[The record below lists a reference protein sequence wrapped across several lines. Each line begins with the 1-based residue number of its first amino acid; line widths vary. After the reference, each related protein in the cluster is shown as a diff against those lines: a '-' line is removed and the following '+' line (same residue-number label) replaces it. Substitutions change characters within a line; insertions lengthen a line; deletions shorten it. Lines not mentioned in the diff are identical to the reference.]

1 MPTDPNLSVS
11 ETIARFRDRKKAE
24 RNAENGY
31 QELQKFAEWFG
42 GERKVGEVTGE
53 SLREYAGKIQEQDS
67 EKEGIHAHRKLQ
79 ELRLFLIHCDWNPI
93 DLAKCLPL
101 PKSSLALADFEAGK
115 KAKKATKDGY
125 QELRKFVRWSGDREV
140 GKFTPHDM
148 EQYAREVGQSGAD
161 SAQRRLQP
169 VKAFVDYWK
178 EQGWI
183 SIRLA
188 THLRPPRSRTSGA
201 VRSASPR
208 LVKAMEEGKTY
219 LSQEGYNRL
228 LQQVEDLKAE
238 RAGVTEEIRRA
249 MADKDFRENAPL
261 DAAKDRQGR
270 IETQIRELEAS
281 IANAEILQEG
291 GDGVITRSTVGARM
305 KVKNKDSGEVVEY
318 TLVDAREADVASRRI
333 SIQSPVGQA
342 LLDHSIGAEVVIP
355 TPKGTLT
362 YIVQDI
368 S

>member
-1 MPTDPNLSVS
+1 MPTDSTPRVS
-11 ETIARFRDRKKAE
+11 E
-24 RNAENGY
+24 
-31 QELQKFAEWFG
+31 
-42 GERKVGEVTGE
+42 
-53 SLREYAGKIQEQDS
+53 
-67 EKEGIHAHRKLQ
+67 
-79 ELRLFLIHCDWNPI
+79 
-93 DLAKCLPL
+93 
-101 PKSSLALADFEAGK
+101 ALTQFEASK
-115 KAKKATKDGY
+115 KAKKSAKDGY
-125 QELRKFVRWSGDREV
+125 QELRRFVRWSGDREV

-161 SAQRRLQP
+161 SAQQRLQP

-188 THLRPPRSRTSGA
+188 THLRPPRSKTAGVGRAAGA
-201 VRSASPR
+201 RPAKP
-208 LVKAMEEGKTY
+208 LEEGRTY
-219 LSQEGYNRL
+219 LSQEGYDRL
-228 LQQVEDLKAE
+228 LQQIEDLKAE
-238 RAGVTEEIRRA
+238 RVSVTEEIRRA

-281 IANAEILQEG
+281 IANAQILPEG

-318 TLVDAREADVASRRI
+318 TLVDAREADVSSRKI

-342 LLDHSIGAEVVIP
+342 LLDHTIGEEVTIP

-368 S
+368 TSS

>member
-1 MPTDPNLSVS
+1 MPTDSTPRVS
-11 ETIARFRDRKKAE
+11 E
-24 RNAENGY
+24 
-31 QELQKFAEWFG
+31 
-42 GERKVGEVTGE
+42 
-53 SLREYAGKIQEQDS
+53 
-67 EKEGIHAHRKLQ
+67 
-79 ELRLFLIHCDWNPI
+79 
-93 DLAKCLPL
+93 
-101 PKSSLALADFEAGK
+101 ALTHFEASK
-115 KAKKATKDGY
+115 KAKKTAKEGY
-125 QELRKFVRWSGDREV
+125 QELRRFVRWSGDREV

-161 SAQRRLQP
+161 SAQQRLQP

-188 THLRPPRSRTSGA
+188 THLRPPRSKTAGGARATTSRPA
-201 VRSASPR
+201 KQA
-208 LVKAMEEGKTY
+208 EEGRTY
-219 LSQEGYNRL
+219 LSQEGYDRL

-238 RAGVTEEIRRA
+238 RVNVTEEIRRA

-270 IETQIRELEAS
+270 IETQIRELEAT
-281 IANAEILQEG
+281 IASAYILPEG
-291 GDGVITRSTVGARM
+291 GEGVITRSTVGARM

-342 LLDHSIGAEVVIP
+342 LLDHAIGEEVIIP

-362 YIVQDI
+362 YIVQDVT
-368 S
+368 SA